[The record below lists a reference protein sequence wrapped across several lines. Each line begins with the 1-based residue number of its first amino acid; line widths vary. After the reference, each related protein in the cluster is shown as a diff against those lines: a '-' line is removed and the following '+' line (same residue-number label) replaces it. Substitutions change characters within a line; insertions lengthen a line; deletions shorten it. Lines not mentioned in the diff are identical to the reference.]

1 MQVRMIFEVQIWDEE
16 NIYTSR
22 NSVMEI
28 EGFVNFLS
36 GKAPQAK
43 TLLTKQTWIHP
54 QPQISPPGLYKQ
66 IAGLR
71 FGRTAYLIVNGK
83 STRSVKPPAVL
94 RVISFDG
101 IKVHPPLGADRCI
114 ISCMQLQG
122 HRRSRI
128 SGIMYGVRPA
138 KISAGSSES
147 RH

>member
-1 MQVRMIFEVQIWDEE
+1 MQVRMIFEVRIWDEE

-71 FGRTAYLIVNGK
+71 FGQTAARHYRIGS

-101 IKVHPPLGADRCI
+101 IKVHPPLGC
-114 ISCMQLQG
+114 
-122 HRRSRI
+122 
-128 SGIMYGVRPA
+128 
-138 KISAGSSES
+138 
-147 RH
+147 